1 MKKRI
6 TIVIVAIIA
15 LLSVGSLIFAESRH
29 FEGEES
35 AAHVGHV
42 MKEAMKDLMTENE
55 AEFFSEKSENTVA
68 IVMGE
73 NVSKEYFD
81 LKIKL
86 CQIIDADGAEKRAWD
101 IVKNEVYERKF
112 AEEHGIMPTEAEI
125 RACSEDMRTVVE
137 STEES
142 HVIVKS
148 LISELGMTEDEY
160 WNEYQLRYEA
170 PVQMIRNKVYQYCQ
184 DNNIELAAPD
194 EIEGE
199 ILDITYAELIEED

>member
-35 AAHVGHV
+35 AVHVGHV

-142 HVIVKS
+142 HAIVKS

-184 DNNIELAAPD
+184 DNNIEFPTPD

-199 ILDITYAELIEED
+199 ILDITYTELIEED

>member
-35 AAHVGHV
+35 AAHVGRF

-55 AEFFSEKSENTVA
+55 AEFFSEKNENAVA

-86 CQIIDADGAEKRAWD
+86 CQIIDADRGG
-101 IVKNEVYERKF
+101 NQ
-112 AEEHGIMPTEAEI
+112 
-125 RACSEDMRTVVE
+125 
-137 STEES
+137 
-142 HVIVKS
+142 S
-148 LISELGMTEDEY
+148 LFR
-160 WNEYQLRYEA
+160 RYEN
-170 PVQMIRNKVYQYCQ
+170 RC
-184 DNNIELAAPD
+184 
-194 EIEGE
+194 
-199 ILDITYAELIEED
+199 

>member
-6 TIVIVAIIA
+6 TIVIVAITA

-55 AEFFSEKSENTVA
+55 AEFFSEKSENAVA

-142 HVIVKS
+142 HAIVKS

>member
-142 HVIVKS
+142 HAIVKS